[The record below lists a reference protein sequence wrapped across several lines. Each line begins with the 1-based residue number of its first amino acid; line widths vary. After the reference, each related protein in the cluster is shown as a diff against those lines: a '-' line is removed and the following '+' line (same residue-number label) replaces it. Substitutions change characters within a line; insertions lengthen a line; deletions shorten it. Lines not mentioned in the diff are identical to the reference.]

1 MMKTVWNDDAH
12 IYIATQQIEKSLNK
26 IDEKG
31 AIVAKDPKKW
41 EQALW
46 EWQAIN
52 DHWNYITNEMI
63 SVEIYSNCDEIELF
77 LNNKSLGLKKLIN
90 FEDHIYKWGVPF
102 SEGNLVAIGKKDG
115 KEIKTELIT
124 ARKATQIKLS
134 TKETTIK
141 ANNYD
146 VAHII
151 VQLTDENGNPAKTD
165 DREITFE
172 VKGNAKLL
180 GIDNGWKNSVQK
192 FQTNTNTTHNGR
204 TLLIIQA
211 KDKKGTAKIT
221 AKSKGL
227 AAATLT
233 IELK

>member
-1 MMKTVWNDDAH
+1 MVRYLSQLWCALGRFLEFVLLCRWCTCQKKTCCRN
-12 IYIATQQIEKSLNK
+12 
-26 IDEKG
+26 
-31 AIVAKDPKKW
+31 
-41 EQALW
+41 
-46 EWQAIN
+46 
-52 DHWNYITNEMI
+52 
-63 SVEIYSNCDEIELF
+63 
-77 LNNKSLGLKKLIN
+77 
-90 FEDHIYKWGVPF
+90 
-102 SEGNLVAIGKKDG
+102 
-115 KEIKTELIT
+115 IT

-192 FQTNTNTTHNGR
+192 FQTNTNTTHNGK

-211 KDKKGTAKIT
+211 KSTKETIEIVVEGKTLKPAKILIDI
-221 AKSKGL
+221 K
-227 AAATLT
+227 
-233 IELK
+233 